1 MRKIII
7 DADPGTDDTFAILL
21 ATASPEFDIQGICT
35 VAGNCSLEN
44 ATQNAFKILD
54 LANKNNIPVYAGKDK
69 PLKCEGIN
77 AEYVHGS
84 NGMGGIEYLPINRV
98 AEKVNAVD
106 FIINTVNN
114 NPGEITIVALGP
126 LTNIATAIN
135 KNIEFTKNIKELII
149 MGGGVNEGNVT
160 PFAEFNFYRDPDAAK
175 IVFESNLNK
184 VTMLGLNVTHKLP
197 LNPTLESRLN
207 NSNNP
212 LANFLYNI
220 TRAGAEFDKKE
231 GHGGLI
237 LHDPITFAYLLDN
250 SIVTVKPAKVTIENE
265 GEKKG
270 MSNVTVLDE
279 SNCYVGFEVNC
290 DKFYKLLFKRI
301 FNWDIKKTS

>member
-21 ATASPEFDIQGICT
+21 AANSPEFDIKGICT

-44 ATQNAFKILD
+44 ATKNTFKILD
-54 LANKNNIPVYAGKDK
+54 LAGRNDIPVYQGKDK
-69 PLKCEGIN
+69 PLKVEAVN
-77 AEYVHGS
+77 AAYVHGS
-84 NGMGGIEYLPINRV
+84 NGMGGVEYVPIARSP
-98 AEKVNAVD
+98 EKIQAID
-106 FIINTVNN
+106 FLINTVNN

-135 KNIEFTKNIKELII
+135 KNVEFAKNIKELII

-175 IVFESNLNK
+175 IVFEADLNK
-184 VTMLGLNVTHKLP
+184 ITMLGLNITHRLP
-197 LNPTLESRLN
+197 LNSTLETLLS
-207 NSNNP
+207 NSDNA

-231 GHGGLI
+231 GHGGLV
-237 LHDPITFAYLLDN
+237 LHDPITFAYLLDD
-250 SIVTVKPAKVTIENE
+250 SIVAVKPAKVTIENE
-265 GEKKG
+265 GDKKG
-270 MSNVTVLDE
+270 MSCVTIIPE
-279 SNCYVGFEVNC
+279 SNCYVGFEVNR

-301 FNWDIKKTS
+301 LNWDI